1 MMTTQTGGKMGRLL
15 RIGLLAATLT
25 CTAQAKA
32 DSHLQAQQYMEIL
45 GQIITMLEGHY
56 VDSIDWAKAMDAG
69 INGMLYELDPYTEFY
84 SEEDQESWRTMT
96 TGEYGGIG
104 AVIQQHGDTVV
115 ISNPY
120 VGMPAAEAGL
130 RPGDQILK
138 IDGQDM
144 TGKTTSDVS
153 ERLRGEPGTSFVL
166 TYRRPYAAEGP
177 QELTITRRK
186 VATPAVAYY
195 GMLNDTTAYIQL
207 DQFTDKAAKEV
218 QDALRALRG
227 DGMATAK
234 HRLAGLVLDLRGNPG
249 GLLDEAVKIVGMFV
263 PKGSTVVETKAKLAQ
278 WNSTYRTNS
287 QPIEPELRVAVLQN
301 RGSASAAEIV
311 AGALQDMDRAVVM
324 GERSFGKGLVQS
336 SRTLPYNSVI
346 KFTSAKYYIPSGR
359 CIQAI
364 DYAHRNEDGSVGR
377 IPDSLTHVFHTA
389 AGREVR
395 DGGGIKP
402 DVELAPQ
409 TMSNVLFMAV
419 SRNVIFDYAT
429 RYRQQHDA
437 APASLADLHLADED
451 YADFCRQL
459 RANVTDSVMR
469 RYQVLDLDRDL
480 DSLKAEV
487 VGGIEQALALRYY
500 HQHGQI
506 EKMLEGDTLVHR
518 AAALLADPKR
528 YAALLSAPDP
538 EPRVKKKK

>member
-1 MMTTQTGGKMGRLL
+1 MTTKTGGAGRWL
-15 RIGLLAATLT
+15 RTGLLAATLT
-25 CTAQAKA
+25 CTAQARA
-32 DSHLQAQQYMEIL
+32 DSHFQAQQYMEIL

-56 VDSIDWAKAMDAG
+56 VDSIDWSKAMDAG
-69 INGMLYELDPYTEFY
+69 INAMLYELDPYTEFY
-84 SEEDQESWRTMT
+84 SEADQESWRTMT

-115 ISNPY
+115 IANPY
-120 VGMPAAEAGL
+120 EGMPAAEAGL
-130 RPGDQILK
+130 RPGDQILR

-144 TGKTTSDVS
+144 TGKTTGEVS

-166 TYRRPYAAEGP
+166 TYRRPYAAQGP
-177 QELTITRRK
+177 QELTVTRRK
-186 VATPAVAYY
+186 VSTPAVAYA
-195 GMLNDTTAYIQL
+195 GLLNDTTAYIQL

-227 DGMATAK
+227 DGATQPQR
-234 HRLAGLVLDLRGNPG
+234 HLTGLVFDLRGNPG

-278 WNSTYRTNS
+278 WNATYRTNT
-287 QPIEPELRVAVLQN
+287 QPIEPDLRIAVLIN

-311 AGALQDMDRAVVM
+311 SGALQDMDRAVVM

-336 SRTLPYNSVI
+336 SRSLPYNSVI

-377 IPDSLTHVFHTA
+377 IPDSLTHVFRTA

-409 TMSNVLFMAV
+409 TMPNALFMAMN
-419 SRNVIFDYAT
+419 RNVIFDYAT
-429 RYRQQHDA
+429 RYRQEHDTV
-437 APASLADLHLADED
+437 PAGADLRLSDDD

-459 RANVTDSVMR
+459 RANATDSVMR
-469 RYQVLDLDRDL
+469 RYQVTDLDRDL
-480 DSLKAEV
+480 DTFKTV
-487 VGGIEQALALRYY
+487 IRNGIEQAIALRYY

-506 EKMLEGDTLVHR
+506 AKMLEQDDLVR
-518 AAALLADPKR
+518 DAAALLADPKR
-528 YAALLSAPDP
+528 YATLLRGP
-538 EPRVKKKK
+538 EPQEKGKKKK